1 MKALKKS
8 ICLLLAFSL
17 LALAACGS
25 FTPRMATALKKMS
38 VLQSFHSDTTLN
50 AEFSLSLLG
59 QELPLELKAHAAGD
73 HQTEPA
79 LNALTLDID
88 VWEFTQQLLLFTHQE
103 GEDLTVSVSMD
114 DGRSWMHQ
122 TIGRDPSDPG
132 QNGAAID
139 SSRLL
144 ALALALSKSFEE
156 TESGDGSLISYEGV
170 VPAEMVQEMLRMTG
184 ALEKLSEAAGL
195 ELDESVLSTVG
206 GVPASVAIDKESGML
221 VRLRLDLTQALSG
234 LTDQLLLQLLAQSG
248 LGFEDASLSISRLE
262 VVTEL
267 SQFDAVTVVP
277 PAM

>member
-1 MKALKKS
+1 MKALKKT

-50 AEFSLSLLG
+50 AEFNLSLLG
-59 QELPLELKAHAAGD
+59 QELPLELKVHAVGD
-73 HQTEPA
+73 HQMEPA
-79 LNALTLDID
+79 LNALTLDLD
-88 VWEFTQQLLLFTHQE
+88 VWEFTQQLLVFTHQE
-103 GEDLTVSVSMD
+103 DDDLVVSVSMD
-114 DGRSWMHQ
+114 GGTSWMHQ
-122 TIGRDPSDPG
+122 TISPQDS
-132 QNGAAID
+132 GAEQTEVSV
-139 SSRLL
+139 SSGELL

>member
-1 MKALKKS
+1 MKALKKTV
-8 ICLLLAFSL
+8 CLLLA
-17 LALAACGS
+17 LAMLTLAACGS
-25 FTPRMATALKKMS
+25 FTPRLAVGLKKMS
-38 VLQSFHSDTTLN
+38 ELRSFHSDTTLN

-59 QELPLELKAHAAGD
+59 QELPLALTLHAVGD

-170 VPAEMVQEMLRMTG
+170 VRAEMVQEMLRMTG